1 MPPLHTHTP
10 ISLSHVSLTSLG
22 RDVPVILSAL
32 GNAYYSQNGPTEE
45 GIFRLSGNE
54 RETAELEKQL
64 NYIPAY
70 ISANASIHS
79 IATLIKV
86 PTLSYPSICSLSLT
100 HTHTPHNIHSLTHC
114 SLSLSLSGGSVVCL
128 CTSSMRW
135 TMRTMRRAAAEM
147 SAWSEPSLMAS
158 ESRTNRPLS
167 GK

>member
-1 MPPLHTHTP
+1 MCPPLHTHTLQ
-10 ISLSHVSLTSLG
+10 SLSRTSLG

-86 PTLSYPSICSLSLT
+86 STLSYPSALSLSHT
-100 HTHTPHNIHSLTHC
+100 HTHIHSL
-114 SLSLSLSGGSVVCL
+114 LSLSLSNCDQ
-128 CTSSMRW
+128 RW
-135 TMRTMRRAAAEM
+135 FSGLPVHVFDAMDDAYYEACCRGDERMVRTFTDGLR
-147 SAWSEPSLMAS
+147 EPYQPATLW
-158 ESRTNRPLS
+158 
-167 GK
+167 